1 MREILEKLFQQEE
14 LHEEIVD
21 NNIKYVIDV
30 EKGTDNE
37 INIKVTKEQVS
48 NKDKEQ
54 FEAWVNQLDGDLF
67 TEIWESL
74 SEDYGLY
81 DLNKLYESENY
92 KKVIDLFKERTQK
105 ILSQKIE
112 KLTKLIPAV
121 GD

>member
-30 EKGTDNE
+30 EKDTDNE

-48 NKDKEQ
+48 NKDKKQ

-105 ILSQKIE
+105 ILNQKIE

>member
-48 NKDKEQ
+48 NEDKKQ

>member
-30 EKGTDNE
+30 EKDTDNE

-81 DLNKLYESENY
+81 DLNKLYESEDY

>member
-30 EKGTDNE
+30 EKDTDNE
-37 INIKVTKEQVS
+37 INITVTKEQVS

-81 DLNKLYESENY
+81 DLNKLYESEDY

-105 ILSQKIE
+105 ILSKKIE

>member
-37 INIKVTKEQVS
+37 INITVTKEQVS

-54 FEAWVNQLDGDLF
+54 FEAWVNQLDDNLF
-67 TEIWESL
+67 SEIWESL

-81 DLNKLYESENY
+81 DLNKLYESEDY
-92 KKVIDLFKERTQK
+92 QKVIDLFKERTQK

>member
-37 INIKVTKEQVS
+37 INITVTKEQVS

-54 FEAWVNQLDGDLF
+54 FEAWVNQLDDNLF
-67 TEIWESL
+67 SEIWESL

-81 DLNKLYESENY
+81 DLNKLYESEDY

>member
-21 NNIKYVIDV
+21 NNIKYVIDL

-48 NKDKEQ
+48 NEDKKQ

-92 KKVIDLFKERTQK
+92 KKVIDLFKKRTQK
-105 ILSQKIE
+105 ILNQKIE

>member
-1 MREILEKLFQQEE
+1 MKEILEKLFQQEE

-30 EKGTDNE
+30 EKDTDNE

-48 NKDKEQ
+48 NKDKKQ

-81 DLNKLYESENY
+81 DLNKLYESEDY

>member
-37 INIKVTKEQVS
+37 INITVTKEQVS
-48 NKDKEQ
+48 NKNKEQ
-54 FEAWVNQLDGDLF
+54 FEAWVNQLDDNLF
-67 TEIWESL
+67 SEIWESL

-81 DLNKLYESENY
+81 DLNKLYESEDY
-92 KKVIDLFKERTQK
+92 QKVIDLFKERTQK

>member
-37 INIKVTKEQVS
+37 INITVTKEQVS

-105 ILSQKIE
+105 ILSKKIE

>member
-48 NKDKEQ
+48 NKDKKQ

-105 ILSQKIE
+105 ILNQKIE

>member
-30 EKGTDNE
+30 EKDTDNE
-37 INIKVTKEQVS
+37 INITVTKEKVS

-81 DLNKLYESENY
+81 DLNKLYESEDY

>member
-81 DLNKLYESENY
+81 DLNKLYESEDY

>member
-48 NKDKEQ
+48 NEDKKQ

-92 KKVIDLFKERTQK
+92 KKVIDLFKKRTQK
-105 ILSQKIE
+105 ILNQKIE

>member
-21 NNIKYVIDV
+21 NNVKYVIDV

-37 INIKVTKEQVS
+37 INITVTREKVS
-48 NKDKEQ
+48 NKDKEK

-81 DLNKLYESENY
+81 ELNKCYESEGY
-92 KKVIDLFKERTQK
+92 QKVIDLFKERTQK

>member
-30 EKGTDNE
+30 EKDTDNE

-48 NKDKEQ
+48 NEDKKQ

>member
-37 INIKVTKEQVS
+37 INITVTKEKVS

-54 FEAWVNQLDGDLF
+54 FETWVNQLDDNLF
-67 TEIWESL
+67 SEIWESL

-81 DLNKLYESENY
+81 DLNKCYESEDY
-92 KKVIDLFKERTQK
+92 QKVIDLFKERTQK

>member
-21 NNIKYVIDV
+21 NNIKYVIDL

-48 NKDKEQ
+48 NEDKKQ

-105 ILSQKIE
+105 ILNQKIE

>member
-21 NNIKYVIDV
+21 NNIKYVIDL

-48 NKDKEQ
+48 NEDKKQ

>member
-37 INIKVTKEQVS
+37 INITVTKEQVS

-54 FEAWVNQLDGDLF
+54 FEAWVNQLDDNLF
-67 TEIWESL
+67 SEIWESL

-81 DLNKLYESENY
+81 DLNKCYESEDY
-92 KKVIDLFKERTQK
+92 QKVIDLFKERTQK